1 MRGRACAFGIP
12 TDAATPVVDPRNVVA
27 AKAAIIEQIRMMVS
41 PWRIVR
47 MESIFDMRHFSQS
60 TKRIDFLDDNPFLHR
75 LFGAQGRPATCR
87 SGNVQTPHRSGVK
100 GFSVQAHFQTR
111 REI

>member
-1 MRGRACAFGIP
+1 MRGRACAFGIT

-27 AKAAIIEQIRMMVS
+27 AKAAIIEQIRMMAA

-60 TKRIDFLDDNPFLHR
+60 TKRIDFWTTTPFFTGCSVR
-75 LFGAQGRPATCR
+75 KAAQLLAGVGTSRRPTA
-87 SGNVQTPHRSGVK
+87 
-100 GFSVQAHFQTR
+100 AA
-111 REI
+111 